1 MAAPGKE
8 GSWLAK
14 AWLLGALS
22 ALAASAPARAEPRD
36 VFYRLGP
43 VELLGDTAS
52 YADFGVGVF
61 DLFGEGDGRTSG
73 AAQVQLRWG
82 RKLFFIGPLIG
93 LMANTDRGVFGYGGV
108 YADLAYGNV
117 VLTQMLGLGG
127 YSRGDSKDLA
137 GVFQFRVETGIAYE
151 LAGGKRIGARVAHI
165 SNAGIHDFN
174 PGEEEL
180 YLTLALPI

>member
-1 MAAPGKE
+1 VVTGR
-8 GSWLAK
+8 LAK
-14 AWLLGALS
+14 AWLVGALS
-22 ALAASAPARAEPRD
+22 ALAASAPGRAQEPRD
-36 VFYRLGP
+36 VFHRLGP
-43 VELLGDTAS
+43 VELLGD
-52 YADFGVGVF
+52 ADFGAGVF

-108 YADLAYGNV
+108 YADLAYGDV

-151 LAGGKRIGARVAHI
+151 FDGGKRIGARIAHI

-174 PGEEEL
+174 PGEEDL
-180 YLTLALPI
+180 YLTFALPL